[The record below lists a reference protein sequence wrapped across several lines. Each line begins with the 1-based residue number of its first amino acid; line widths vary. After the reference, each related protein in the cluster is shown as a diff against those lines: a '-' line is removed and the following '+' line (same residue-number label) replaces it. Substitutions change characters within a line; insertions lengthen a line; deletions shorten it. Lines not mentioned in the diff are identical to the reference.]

1 MIWIGFVAIGI
12 ACFGLGCVWGIEY
25 AQDEAKRVRFE
36 IDALFREESNG
47 KKTCEKENEEKD
59 NHVHGKN
66 PKTCPGRWRNCP
78 GSGCTGEIFA
88 YHYTVPRGRA
98 EDSGI

>member
-1 MIWIGFVAIGI
+1 MIWIGLIAVGI

-47 KKTCEKENEEKD
+47 KKTAEKENEEKD
-59 NHVHGKN
+59 NHVPGKN

-78 GSGCTGEIFA
+78 GTNFYGEILPD
-88 YHYTVPRGRA
+88 HYALPDGGA
-98 EDSGI
+98 